1 VCEIVP
7 GSPADQSREINI
19 GDIILSVDGTRVHG
33 MQLDAV
39 NRLIAGQ
46 VGTTVNL
53 EFQHENGQVS
63 RATLKRAVVYGR

>member
-1 VCEIVP
+1 
-7 GSPADQSREINI
+7 
-19 GDIILSVDGTRVHG
+19 
-33 MQLDAV
+33 MQLDAI

-63 RATLKRAVVYGR
+63 RATLKRASVYGK